1 MAWIRLD
8 TGMKRDPRLWLMA
21 EELKR
26 DVGAVVGYVANVLAE
41 LPEHARD
48 GNLSNVPDA
57 LLEEWALWPGKK
69 GAFARVFVAHLCEAR
84 TVRAWEK
91 HNGSALRA
99 VDQTRTRVRAYRE
112 RQHGNANSAEQSNA
126 NGNALPDALRTTSTV
141 RNGTVRNGKQRST
154 PSDADASIDREFG
167 VFWADYPARLGS
179 NPKQPAREAYGA
191 RRREG
196 VLAEDILAG
205 EARYKAHLEA
215 TGKTG
220 TAFVQQAATFL
231 SKSKRSWEEAWP
243 LPSEPEDASVA
254 AALAARAQQDADQ
267 EWLARRRQTAGVP

>member
-1 MAWIRLD
+1 MPWIRLE
-8 TGMKRDPRLWLMA
+8 TGMKRDPRIWLMA

-48 GNLSNVPDA
+48 GDLSQVPDA
-57 LLEEWALWPGKK
+57 LLEDWALWPGKK
-69 GAFARVFVAHLCEAR
+69 GAFARCFTAHLCTDR

-99 VDQTRTRVRAYRE
+99 ADATRTRVRAYRE
-112 RQHGNANSAEQSNA
+112 RNATSNA
-126 NGNALPDALRTTSTV
+126 SGNALRNAASNPSTE
-141 RNGTVRNGKQRST
+141 RNGTERNGKTKNS
-154 PSDADASIDREFG
+154 PAADAPEELEFTA
-167 VFWADYPARLGS
+167 FWAEYPSRLGS
-179 NPKQPAREAYGA
+179 NPKQPAREAWRA

-205 EARYKAHLEA
+205 LERYRAHLEA
-215 TGKTG
+215 TGKVG

-231 SKSKRSWEEAWP
+231 SKSKRSWEEGWA
-243 LPSEPEDASVA
+243 LPDASDDSASA
-254 AALAARAQQDADQ
+254 AIAARAQQDADQ
-267 EWLARRRQTAGVP
+267 AWLAQRRPLVGATP